1 MGVHKAYKEKMEA
14 QLKEWSSQINLL
26 EAKMENLTADM
37 KVKWAEEVKELRV
50 KQQAASDKMEELDTA
65 SDESWEQA
73 KATADKMWS
82 DLKDGL
88 ADIHSKFK

>member
-37 KVKWAEEVKELRV
+37 KVKWAEEIKEIRV
-50 KQQAASDKMEELDTA
+50 KQQAASDKMEELGKA